1 MAAKT
6 GTKAIIEASVS
17 IVVGLAM
24 FPVVQSF
31 INAINF
37 SLSLGSS
44 TYDLGFV
51 GFILQLLYLLGIA
64 FLGYKIWDVNK

>member
-1 MAAKT
+1 MADKQ
-6 GTKAIIEASVS
+6 GTRAIIEASVS

-31 INAINF
+31 VNAINF
-37 SLSLGSS
+37 SLTLGSS

-51 GFILQLLYLLGIA
+51 GFIMQLLYLLGIA
-64 FLGYKIWDVNK
+64 FMGYKIWDVTK

>member
-1 MAAKT
+1 MAKAN
-6 GTKAIIEASVS
+6 TKMIIEVAVT

-31 INAINF
+31 VDAINF
-37 SLSLGSS
+37 SISLGGS

-51 GFILQLLYLLGIA
+51 GFILQLLYLLGIG
-64 FLGYKIWDVNK
+64 FIGYKIWDVSK

>member
-1 MAAKT
+1 MAKA
-6 GTKAIIEASVS
+6 GTKAIIEASVA
-17 IVVGLAM
+17 IIVGLAM

-31 INAINF
+31 INDINF
-37 SLSLGSS
+37 SLTLGSS

-64 FLGYKIWDVNK
+64 FMGYKIWDINK